1 MQHMWRGGGG
11 GGGET
16 EQKLERCLQIVC
28 CVLGSSADMNNKYKV
43 KRFIE
48 TENDPLEDVI
58 VIGATAE
65 LIEE

>member
-1 MQHMWRGGGG
+1 MFTDG
-11 GGGET
+11 
-16 EQKLERCLQIVC
+16 